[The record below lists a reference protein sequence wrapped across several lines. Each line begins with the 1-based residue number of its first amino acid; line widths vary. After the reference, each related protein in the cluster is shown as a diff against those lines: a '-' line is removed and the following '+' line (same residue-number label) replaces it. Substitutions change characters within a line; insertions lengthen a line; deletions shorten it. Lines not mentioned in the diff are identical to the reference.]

1 MTLNQNVVLCCPKP
15 QQRGALGA
23 PPASVP
29 ASPFRR
35 MESQV
40 HNSQAFK
47 SCCLERPTGPCACA
61 APDPREASPPDSR
74 PPFLSIRPLR
84 AFPPGGRALW

>member
-1 MTLNQNVVLCCPKP
+1 MTLNQNVILCSPKP

-23 PPASVP
+23 PPVSVP

-61 APDPREASPPDSR
+61 APDPWEASLPDSR
-74 PPFLSIRPLR
+74 PPFLSIWPLR
-84 AFPPGGRALW
+84 AFPPGGHALW